1 MLYIQAATEIESN
14 LRNDLEKKVE
24 KMIDAKLKAA
34 REQDIGT
41 IGNIMKELTTTEL
54 STIQGS
60 LNNLA
65 TKQEQ
70 FISRERAEL
79 LIESCRAQLAQSM
92 NSLEEQLAK
101 VTSKAIATSTSS
113 SETMLQKWKI
123 DHENVLAR
131 LQQFVTHDEASDIA
145 EVASKEQFARSMTV
159 VKEMDAKS
167 ELRIKAQIFECRQQ
181 MQGLTET
188 TKDEAAFI
196 ARKICYEQC
205 EQSDRATAHSIQ
217 TQIDA
222 CQTHLMNNL
231 TMQLRNYT
239 TKEEASEIA
248 VIKSKIEAD
257 RCFQVTADRCH
268 GTAGKLVDLEAK
280 LEDIESD
287 FSSEVFKLRST
298 VKSIDIRVDSLET
311 NCIGETSVR
320 NELSD
325 NCVHLDSMKEEIGTL
340 ELCAAPSNGESVTEG
355 IMLLQTSHRAHED
368 PPLMQYNLDTK
379 VQGTLSCKPSDADSP
394 VPFDDKSEYSA
405 TSESASERSCLSI
418 RSGRD
423 VTHNNNDLDEQ
434 CTLIQERNRML
445 SNVARTLSAVAARR
459 DDPSLRRLAAELR
472 AGKLATDSSKSQHDH
487 EPPVHAASDVNVDQQ
502 SELSSPQS
510 DVESIDTAHAMS
522 LCGVQLDEYT
532 DSTRAD
538 RISRSLESPESFVGT
553 IDTAEAISLCRLH
566 VPSDQYGENSA
577 LDTQSQVHLQLD
589 DSFEDQCI
597 PAEKNPPE
605 NSFTKSLSP
614 SPSTSSVASGSLSL
628 QHLIRQSLTW
638 EGVEFPPSQMQSSEI
653 SPSQKSFVGAPSL
666 PAACHRF
673 DTCEVGEKN
682 KSVVERDHM
691 PSLVAV
697 RIELPPE
704 QFAPELLD
712 DEIATGSTAIKHF
725 PGSLQTE
732 SADTDD
738 HRPSNIV
745 HSEHDAPDTNKVE
758 MNVPAY
764 DTTEPQPL
772 VNESVKNSSLPSDD
786 FVLTPL
792 HTFSCIEDE
801 ESLPGSLASAD
812 EVFDCNL
819 LSYKYNP
826 TRIHNPEP
834 YWGWDALLS
843 ELKASGRT
851 LRDGDSS
858 DGSISS
864 YGSKSFEGDK
874 WR

>member
-1 MLYIQAATEIESN
+1 
-14 LRNDLEKKVE
+14 
-24 KMIDAKLKAA
+24 MIDAKLKAA
-34 REQDIGT
+34 REQEIGT

-54 STIQGS
+54 STMQGS

-65 TKQEQ
+65 TKQKQ

-92 NSLEEQLAK
+92 NNLEEQLAK

-167 ELRIKAQIFECRQQ
+167 ELRTKAQISECRQQ

-222 CQTHLMNNL
+222 CQTQMMNNL

-340 ELCAAPSNGESVTEG
+340 ELCAAPSNGKSVTEG

-368 PPLMQYNLDTK
+368 PPIMQYNLDTK

-472 AGKLATDSSKSQHDH
+472 AGKLATDSTKSQHDH
-487 EPPVHAASDVNVDQQ
+487 EPPVHAAPDVYVDQQ

-589 DSFEDQCI
+589 DSFEDQGI

-614 SPSTSSVASGSLSL
+614 SPSTSSVESGSLSL
-628 QHLIRQSLTW
+628 QDLIRQSLTW

-673 DTCEVGEKN
+673 ETCEVGEQN

-704 QFAPELLD
+704 QFAPELLL
-712 DEIATGSTAIKHF
+712 ATGSTAINHF
-725 PGSLQTE
+725 PGSSQTE
-732 SADTDD
+732 AADPDD

-745 HSEHDAPDTNKVE
+745 HSEHDVSHAEEHDAPDTNKVK

-772 VNESVKNSSLPSDD
+772 VNESVKNSSLPSVE

-792 HTFSCIEDE
+792 HTFSYIEDE

-812 EVFDCNL
+812 EVFDCNS

-834 YWGWDALLS
+834 YRGWDALLS

-864 YGSKSFEGDK
+864 YGIKSFEGDNMEVT
-874 WR
+874 

>member
-1 MLYIQAATEIESN
+1 MLYIQVATEIESN
-14 LRNDLEKKVE
+14 LRNDLEKKFE

-41 IGNIMKELTTTEL
+41 FGNIMKETTTAL
-54 STIQGS
+54 STTQGS

-79 LIESCRAQLAQSM
+79 LIESCRAQLAQAM
-92 NSLEEQLAK
+92 NSLEEQLAN
-101 VTSKAIATSTSS
+101 VTSKVIATSTSS
-113 SETMLQKWKI
+113 SEAMLQKWKI
-123 DHENVLAR
+123 DHQNVLAR

-145 EVASKEQFARSMTV
+145 EVASKEQFARSMTIM
-159 VKEMDAKS
+159 KEMDAKS
-167 ELRIKAQIFECRQQ
+167 ELRTKAQICECCQQ
-181 MQGLTET
+181 MQELTET
-188 TKDEAAFI
+188 TKDEAASI

-217 TQIDA
+217 AQIDA

-287 FSSEVFKLRST
+287 LSSEVFKLRST
-298 VKSIDIRVDSLET
+298 VKSIDIRVESLERK
-311 NCIGETSVR
+311 CIGEPSVR

-325 NCVHLDSMKEEIGTL
+325 NCVHLDCMKEEIGTL
-340 ELCAAPSNGESVTEG
+340 ELCAAPSNNESLTEV
-355 IMLLQTSHRAHED
+355 IMLLQTSHRANED
-368 PPLMQYNLDTK
+368 PPILQHLDMK
-379 VQGTLSCKPSDADSP
+379 VQGTLSCKPSGADSP

-405 TSESASERSCLSI
+405 TSESVSERSCLSI
-418 RSGRD
+418 RSGSD
-423 VTHNNNDLDEQ
+423 VTQNNNDLDGQ

-459 DDPSLRRLAAELR
+459 DDASLRRLAAELR
-472 AGKLATDSSKSQHDH
+472 AGKLATDSSKSQHDY
-487 EPPVHAASDVNVDQQ
+487 EQ
-502 SELSSPQS
+502 SELSSPHS
-510 DVESIDTAHAMS
+510 DIESIDTAHAMS
-522 LCGVQLDEYT
+522 LCGVQLDEST
-532 DSTRAD
+532 DGTQAD

-566 VPSDQYGENSA
+566 VPLDQYGENSA

-589 DSFEDQCI
+589 DSFEDQGI
-597 PAEKNPPE
+597 PAEKNPLE
-605 NSFTKSLSP
+605 NSSTQALSP
-614 SPSTSSVASGSLSL
+614 SPSTSSVESGSLSL
-628 QHLIRQSLTW
+628 QDLVRQSLTW
-638 EGVEFPPSQMQSSEI
+638 EGVECPPSQMQSSEI
-653 SPSQKSFVGAPSL
+653 YPSQSSFVRAPSL
-666 PAACHRF
+666 PAANHRF
-673 DTCEVGEKN
+673 ETCEVGEQN
-682 KSVVERDHM
+682 KLEVESDHM

-704 QFAPELLD
+704 QFSTVLLD
-712 DEIATGSTAIKHF
+712 DELATGSTAIKHF
-725 PGSLQTE
+725 PGSSQTE
-732 SADTDD
+732 AADPDD
-738 HRPSNIV
+738 HRPSYIV
-745 HSEHDAPDTNKVE
+745 HSEHCTPDTKVE
-758 MNVPAY
+758 RY
-764 DTTEPQPL
+764 DVRVYDPTDPQPL
-772 VNESVKNSSLPSDD
+772 VNESVMNSSLPTVDI
-786 FVLTPL
+786 VLAPLTP
-792 HTFSCIEDE
+792 SYIEDE

-812 EVFDCNL
+812 EVFDCNSS
-819 LSYKYNP
+819 SYKYNP

-834 YWGWDALLS
+834 YRGWDALLS
-843 ELKASGRT
+843 ELIASGRT
-851 LRDGDSS
+851 LRDDDSS

-864 YGSKSFEGDK
+864 YGIKSFEGDNMEVT
-874 WR
+874 